1 MGTLRVR
8 SRHGAPRGVQGAFLP
23 RPRRPMGL
31 TGGTMGLA
39 RGPMGLAGGTRGLPG
54 IWWTCAV
61 LFLTL
66 TWGAQ
71 ASAGELLLVNIMDAN
86 VLIQLQSL

>member
-8 SRHGAPRGVQGAFLP
+8 SRRGAPRGVQGAFLP
-23 RPRRPMGL
+23 RARRPMGP
-31 TGGTMGLA
+31 TGGTM
-39 RGPMGLAGGTRGLPG
+39 GLPG
-54 IWWTCAV
+54 IWWTCAA

-71 ASAGELLLVNIMDAN
+71 ASAGELLLVNIMDVN